1 MNATAP
7 IAADPYTW
15 PWDGVPDPARLVL
28 VAAGWD
34 THWRARTLDPDA
46 TERAVATLAAAVVAL
61 GGSTLWLVHD
71 RPPRAPLTAPD
82 PTPLAPVGVAAAGT
96 DQVAVVT
103 AAGIDGFCDGPL
115 ASILRRT
122 GRDQLL
128 LVGHGLEATVHSTMR
143 SANDR
148 GLECLLVTDAVGALD
163 AGHDATT
170 TTTATA
176 AASASAASAD
186 TDIATTTT
194 AAGAISSVTMSG
206 GIFGAVASV
215 ADVLDGLGAA
225 PTRPPSEP
233 PHPQEMP

>member
-1 MNATAP
+1 MSASTAP

-15 PWDGVPDPARLVL
+15 PWDGAPDPTRLVL

-34 THWRARTLDPDA
+34 THWRARTLDPDG
-46 TERAVATLAAAVVAL
+46 TEQAVATLAAAVVAL

-71 RPPRAPLTAPD
+71 RPPRAPVTAPD
-82 PTPLAPVGVAAAGT
+82 PTPLAPVGVAEAAP

-115 ASILRRT
+115 ASILRRS

-148 GLECLLVTDAVGALD
+148 GLECLLVTDAAGALD
-163 AGHDATT
+163 PGTAG
-170 TTTATA
+170 
-176 AASASAASAD
+176 SAV
-186 TDIATTTT
+186 
-194 AAGAISSVTMSG
+194 SSVTMSG
-206 GIFGAVASV
+206 GIFGAVAPL
-215 ADVLDGLGAA
+215 ADVLPGLGAA
-225 PTRPPSEP
+225 PPPDPTPTAS
-233 PHPQEMP
+233 PHASPHALEAP

>member
-1 MNATAP
+1 MSASTAP
-7 IAADPYTW
+7 IPADPYAW

-34 THWRARTLDPDA
+34 THWRARTLDPDT
-46 TERAVATLAAAVVAL
+46 TERVVATLAAAVVAL

-148 GLECLLVTDAVGALD
+148 GLECLLVTDAAGALD

-170 TTTATA
+170 TTTTTA
-176 AASASAASAD
+176 
-186 TDIATTTT
+186 

-206 GIFGAVASV
+206 GIFGAVASL
-215 ADVLDGLGAA
+215 ADVLAGLGAT